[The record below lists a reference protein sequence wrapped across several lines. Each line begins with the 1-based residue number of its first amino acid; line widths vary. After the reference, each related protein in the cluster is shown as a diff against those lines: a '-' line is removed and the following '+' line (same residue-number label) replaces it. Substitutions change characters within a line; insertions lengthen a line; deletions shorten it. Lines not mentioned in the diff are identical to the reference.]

1 MLPFEDGWHT
11 RGNVCRLR
19 SRYKTFYRVY
29 GMEEVSPQL
38 VYQSPLVTRN
48 ASAEMLEVFSPQR
61 KFSTW
66 RRIWLAL
73 AEAQQQ
79 LGLPIADEQ
88 INQMRAHLDDVD
100 FAEAARQEQRLRHD
114 VMAHLHTFA
123 KVAPAAKAIMHLG
136 ATSMDIVDNTDVL
149 LLRDALEI
157 TVRKLAAVIDRLANF
172 AMATRDLP
180 VLSYTHIQPAQ
191 PSTLGKRAVLWCYDF
206 VLALADL
213 ELRLQTLMLR
223 GIKGTTGTQA
233 SFLELFAGDQE
244 KVRRLEFAVAEKLG
258 FKRVHPVSGQTY
270 SRIVDVQIIAS
281 LAAVGAAAH
290 KMAQDVRLLSAFKEV
305 DEPFD
310 EEQVGSSAMAY
321 KRNPVLCERVTG
333 LARWLMGIVTQPLFT
348 AAQQMFERT
357 LDDSSNKRL
366 SVPEAFL
373 TTDAILDIL
382 FKVSGGLVVNR
393 SVIEQRLNAELPF
406 MATENVL
413 MAAVKAGG
421 DRQDLHERIRRHSMA
436 AALQV
441 KEMGKP
447 NDLIE
452 RLRGDAAFSGVDLS
466 HVMDARQYIGRSAQQ
481 VDEFVS
487 QIVEPIRQRYRGKL
501 ERKVTIKV

>member
-1 MLPFEDGWHT
+1 
-11 RGNVCRLR
+11 
-19 SRYKTFYRVY
+19 
-29 GMEEVSPQL
+29 MEEIFSQL

-79 LGLPIADEQ
+79 LGLPITDEQ
-88 INQMRAHLDDVD
+88 LNQMRAHLDDVD

-157 TVRKLAAVIDRLANF
+157 IVRKLAAVIDRLAVF
-172 AMATRDLP
+172 AVANRDLP

-206 VLALADL
+206 VLTLADL

-233 SFLELFAGDQE
+233 SFVELFGGDQE

-441 KEMGKP
+441 KEMGKS
-447 NDLIE
+447 NDLME
-452 RLRGDAAFSGVDLS
+452 RLRGDPAFAGVELS
-466 HVMDARQYIGRSAQQ
+466 QVMDARQYIGRSAQQ
-481 VDEFVS
+481 VDEFVH
-487 QIVEPIRQRYRGKL
+487 QIVEPIQQRYRGKL

>member
-1 MLPFEDGWHT
+1 
-11 RGNVCRLR
+11 
-19 SRYKTFYRVY
+19 
-29 GMEEVSPQL
+29 MEEIFSQL

-88 INQMRAHLDDVD
+88 LNQMRAHLDDVD

-157 TVRKLAAVIDRLANF
+157 IVRKLAAVIDRLAVF
-172 AMATRDLP
+172 AVANRDLP

-206 VLALADL
+206 VLTLADL

-233 SFLELFAGDQE
+233 SFVELFGGDQE

-441 KEMGKP
+441 KEMGKS
-447 NDLIE
+447 NDLME
-452 RLRGDAAFSGVDLS
+452 RLRGDPAFAGVELS
-466 HVMDARQYIGRSAQQ
+466 QVMDARQYIGRSAQQ
-481 VDEFVS
+481 VDEFVH
-487 QIVEPIRQRYRGKL
+487 QIVEPIQQRYRGKL

>member
-1 MLPFEDGWHT
+1 
-11 RGNVCRLR
+11 
-19 SRYKTFYRVY
+19 
-29 GMEEVSPQL
+29 MEEASAQQ

-48 ASAEMLEVFSPQR
+48 ASLEMLQVFSPQR

-73 AEAQQQ
+73 AESQQQ
-79 LGLPIADEQ
+79 LGLAVTDEQ
-88 INQMRAHLDDVD
+88 LAQMRAHLDDID

-114 VMAHLHTFA
+114 VMAHLYTFA

-157 TVRKLAAVIDRLANF
+157 AVNKLAAVIDRLAVF
-172 AMATRDLP
+172 ALANRDVP
-180 VLSYTHIQPAQ
+180 VLSYTHVQPAQ

-233 SFLELFAGDQE
+233 SFLELFSGDQE

-290 KMAQDVRLLSAFKEV
+290 KMAQDIRLLSAFKEV
-305 DEPFD
+305 DEPFED
-310 EEQVGSSAMAY
+310 EQVGSSAMAY

-333 LARWLMGIVTQPLFT
+333 LARWLMGIVSQPLFT
-348 AAQQMFERT
+348 AAQQMFART
-357 LDDSSNKRL
+357 LADSSNKRL
-366 SVPEAFL
+366 SIPEAFL
-373 TTDAILDIL
+373 TADAILDIL
-382 FKVSGGLVVNR
+382 FKVSGGMVVNHN
-393 SVIEQRLNAELPF
+393 VIQQRLNAELPF

-413 MAAVKAGG
+413 MDAVKSGG
-421 DRQDLHERIRRHSMA
+421 DRQELHERIRKHAIA
-436 AALQV
+436 AAQQV
-441 KEMGKP
+441 KELGRP
-447 NDLIE
+447 NDLID
-452 RLRGDAAFSGVDLS
+452 RLKADPAFASVDMNS
-466 HVMDARQYIGRSAQQ
+466 VMNARQYIGRSAEQ
-481 VDEFVS
+481 VDEFVA